1 MTFPMLEPTQC
12 RNRPLCRRYF
22 LCVFNVAVLRWTEGA
37 DAQDR
42 IVHWALGWLIDGECE
57 SLGAWI
63 EPASGAH
70 DLSWLIADLKI
81 RGVERIWYAT
91 GTSIEPFQEQMAAS
105 FSSKTARDSVR
116 RVVGEVMAESRWRGI
131 RTPAH
136 VAEEVRGTLTR
147 ALRRHGRFFESEAA
161 GLDFVAGA
169 LQRAERRLDRAR
181 AMATLS
187 PRHDPAARP
196 VLPAI

>member
-63 EPASGAH
+63 EPAGGAH

-91 GTSIEPFQEQMAAS
+91 GTSIELSCPPNFVFQRSMVSIETGRMKS
-105 FSSKTARDSVR
+105 
-116 RVVGEVMAESRWRGI
+116 AED
-131 RTPAH
+131 
-136 VAEEVRGTLTR
+136 
-147 ALRRHGRFFESEAA
+147 SEA
-161 GLDFVAGA
+161 GVHG
-169 LQRAERRLDRAR
+169 
-181 AMATLS
+181 
-187 PRHDPAARP
+187 
-196 VLPAI
+196 